1 MRTTSTA
8 RPARRTRRTI
18 GSIGVLAAAA
28 AAAGLGTYGT
38 FTDTTTPVETQV
50 GTGVVSI
57 ALSAATQQATVPF
70 VAGGWVPRDSSQL
83 VMDLSNDGTAALSS
97 VTLGVRAT
105 SSSVLDSDTAQ
116 GLQLVLE
123 SCSLPW
129 EVLGAGYRCTGDVDG
144 FYAGPVVMT
153 GALAGGRSLEAG
165 GVDHLR
171 ATVTLPSTAGN
182 GLQNASSAL
191 EYVFTGVQRDGADR

>member
-1 MRTTSTA
+1 MRTTSSA
-8 RPARRTRRTI
+8 PPARRARRTI

-28 AAAGLGTYGT
+28 AVAGLGTYGT
-38 FTDTTTPVETQV
+38 FTDSTTPVETQV
-50 GTGVVSI
+50 ATGVVSI
-57 ALSAATQQATVPF
+57 ALSEATHQATVPF
-70 VAGGWVPRDSSQL
+70 VAGGWVPGDSSQL

-97 VTLGVRAT
+97 VTLAVRAT
-105 SSSVLDSDTAQ
+105 SSSVLDGDAAQ

-144 FYAGPVVMT
+144 FYTGPVVMT
-153 GALAGGRSLEAG
+153 GALAGAQSLAAG

-171 ATVTLPSTAGN
+171 ATVALPSTAGN
-182 GLQNASSAL
+182 GFQNASSRL